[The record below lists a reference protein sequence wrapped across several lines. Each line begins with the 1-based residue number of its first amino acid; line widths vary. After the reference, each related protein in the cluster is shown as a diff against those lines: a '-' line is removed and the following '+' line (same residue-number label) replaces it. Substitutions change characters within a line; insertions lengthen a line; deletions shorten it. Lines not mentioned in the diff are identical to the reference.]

1 MITLDAKEAAGA
13 KMRIL
18 GLILC
23 VGLFA
28 VPAAAKWK
36 VIIAIDVADA
46 RIKSELIS
54 GIAAKFNSTDRY
66 TTTQSATDSDILLGV
81 ICVPVKFENSN
92 YNLGEACAIDALYY
106 PFKNGLSHHLA
117 EVSSIITDIDIQKI
131 INRAVEDLINATTD
145 EKLAEYKKTTIDE
158 IHLICWNEPG
168 ICRLPP
174 EKQ

>member
-54 GIAAKFNSTDRY
+54 GIAAKLIPPTDTPRRSLR
-66 TTTQSATDSDILLGV
+66 QIATS
-81 ICVPVKFENSN
+81 
-92 YNLGEACAIDALYY
+92 
-106 PFKNGLSHHLA
+106 
-117 EVSSIITDIDIQKI
+117 
-131 INRAVEDLINATTD
+131 
-145 EKLAEYKKTTIDE
+145 
-158 IHLICWNEPG
+158 CWV
-168 ICRLPP
+168 
-174 EKQ
+174 